1 MLTIRTASGGLAWP
15 TVNNL
20 MLANAMDTNVMPEP
34 STWMWIVTGFGML
47 VLIATHNRS
56 RRR

>member
-1 MLTIRTASGGLAWP
+1 
-15 TVNNL
+15 
-20 MLANAMDTNVMPEP
+20 MDTSVMTEP

-47 VLIATHNRS
+47 VLIGTHNRP

>member
-1 MLTIRTASGGLAWP
+1 MQPASGGFAWP

-20 MLANAMDTNVMPEP
+20 VIANEVIPEP
-34 STWMWIVTGFGML
+34 STWMLMVTGFGML
-47 VLIATHNRS
+47 VLIASRNRS